1 MKELHQD
8 TKMIKGVLEE
18 FASCHYSNL
27 VKALLSYEL
36 SCDDEE
42 ILQEAYDD
50 LMTKDGVNLISDELR
65 DRVISL
71 MEEKKGE

>member
-42 ILQEAYDD
+42 ILQEAYDY
-50 LMTKDGVNLISDELR
+50 LMTQDGVNLISDELR
-65 DRVISL
+65 DMVKAH
-71 MEEKKGE
+71 MEEKGE